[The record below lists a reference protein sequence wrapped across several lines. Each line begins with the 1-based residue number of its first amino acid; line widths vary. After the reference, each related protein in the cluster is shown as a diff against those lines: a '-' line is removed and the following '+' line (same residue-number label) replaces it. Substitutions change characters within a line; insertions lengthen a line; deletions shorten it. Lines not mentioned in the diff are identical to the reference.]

1 MALDANGKK
10 LPTGIRLKKKGE
22 TRKQDLFEI
31 RVKRNNKS
39 YSVYAHGI
47 TEAKKAKTELEYK
60 LEHGTFIEKT
70 KITFGEWFDTWL
82 REYKKNRVKNSTLN
96 EYQKYYNGCLEKR
109 LGDRKLAD
117 IRGEHIQKLYNELIE
132 ENYATSTI
140 KIVSTVVNGCFQQ
153 AFKNGLIERNPVELA
168 ELPRATGERK
178 GRTAMTKEQQNL
190 FMEYAKESY
199 LYNFFA
205 VMLRTGMRSGE
216 IRGLKYTDIDKKNGV
231 LHVQRTLKYIEGVG
245 YLEDTPKTR
254 TSKRD
259 IPLTREVLG
268 LLEDQKKYW
277 GFKIERLDRYLFC
290 NENGDPLSRER
301 VQGEIDRTIK
311 RIREDGHDFPRITSH
326 VFRHTFATR
335 AIENGMQPQ
344 VLKTILGHSSL
355 AMTMDLYSH
364 VLPDTKAEEM
374 EKIANAF

>member
-82 REYKKNRVKNSTLN
+82 SEYKKNRVKNSTLN
-96 EYQKYYNGCLEKR
+96 EYQKYYNGCLKKR

-140 KIVSTVVNGCFQQ
+140 KIIATVINGCFRQ
-153 AFKNGLIERNPVELA
+153 AFKNGLI
-168 ELPRATGERK
+168 
-178 GRTAMTKEQQNL
+178 RT
-190 FMEYAKESY
+190 
-199 LYNFFA
+199 
-205 VMLRTGMRSGE
+205 
-216 IRGLKYTDIDKKNGV
+216 
-231 LHVQRTLKYIEGVG
+231 
-245 YLEDTPKTR
+245 
-254 TSKRD
+254 
-259 IPLTREVLG
+259 
-268 LLEDQKKYW
+268 
-277 GFKIERLDRYLFC
+277 
-290 NENGDPLSRER
+290 
-301 VQGEIDRTIK
+301 
-311 RIREDGHDFPRITSH
+311 
-326 VFRHTFATR
+326 
-335 AIENGMQPQ
+335 
-344 VLKTILGHSSL
+344 
-355 AMTMDLYSH
+355 
-364 VLPDTKAEEM
+364 
-374 EKIANAF
+374 